1 MDQIIKEI
9 LTNFANSL
17 EDLIKTGF
25 ITVEHLEST
34 NRNKLNETHSLI
46 WGALSNSVYLTLGKK
61 YAVAINRSLKS
72 ENMKKRFTPD
82 VSLWNHNHTSK
93 LIGVVDYESTNS
105 SDSRIIRRNFEN
117 YRQYV
122 RTSSHS
128 CIPEFWIIVVSLPSK
143 KVSKSDWYS
152 WDLRRKKISGDEYL
166 KLLENPF
173 EYWFPKFSEG
183 FSQLR
188 EQFEKCP
195 LYVANLDF
203 TDLRLCLPKDKAF
216 SVQLGICM

>member
-1 MDQIIKEI
+1 MDKIVKEI

-17 EDLIKTGF
+17 KDLIKTGF
-25 ITVEHLEST
+25 MTAEHLEST

-46 WGALSNSVYLTLGKK
+46 WGALSHSVYLTLGTKC
-61 YAVAINRSLKS
+61 AVAINRSFKS
-72 ENMKKRFTPD
+72 ESMKKRFTPD
-82 VSLWNHNHTSK
+82 ISIWNQRHDSK
-93 LIGVVDYESTNS
+93 LVGIVDYESTNS

-122 RTSSHS
+122 QTSSHS
-128 CIPEFWIIVVSLPSK
+128 NIPQFWIIITSLPSK
-143 KVSKSDWYS
+143 KVNKSDWYS
-152 WDLRRKKISGDEYL
+152 WDLIRKRIFEAEYL

-188 EQFEKCP
+188 EQLKKCP
-195 LYVANLDF
+195 LFVANFDF
-203 TDLRLCLPKDKAF
+203 TDLRLCLPKGKTF
-216 SVQLGICM
+216 SANLKF